1 MGGFSDSK
9 QVEFVGRK
17 ISNDT
22 LPELADDSVLTATF
36 RLGPGGRVVIPVE
49 MRDAMGL
56 KQGDALIAK
65 LSGGELTMVTLM
77 GTIRELHAL
86 VKGGPA
92 AISLVDEFIREKR
105 AEAAKEDEES
115 RDG

>member
-9 QVEFVGRK
+9 HAVLDET
-17 ISNDT
+17 N
-22 LPELADDSVLTATF
+22 ELTATL

-65 LSGGELTMVTLM
+65 LSGGELSMVTLM
-77 GTIRELHAL
+77 GTVRELHAL
-86 VKGGPA
+86 VKDRSPA

-105 AEAAKEDEES
+105 AEAARESEE
-115 RDG
+115 